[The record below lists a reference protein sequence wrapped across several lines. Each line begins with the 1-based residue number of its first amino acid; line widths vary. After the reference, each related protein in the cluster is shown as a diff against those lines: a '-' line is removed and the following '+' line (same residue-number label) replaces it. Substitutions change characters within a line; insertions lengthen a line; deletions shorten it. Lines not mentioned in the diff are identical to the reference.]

1 MKKIFQLS
9 LFLFVHVLCSQEK
22 IYEIFNTSVNSKY
35 AEFGVT
41 YTNNN
46 QVLFASSK
54 KNEKDNAFIKDRR
67 QNNRQ
72 LYLELYSGILNEK
85 GDIIQTDKFTK
96 EANNKF
102 FESDITFSADLKT
115 VYFTWNNFYNTQ
127 KRIDSAKWK
136 TLRIFK
142 ATFDKNFNII
152 NTSPVPFNSSDY
164 SVRNPELSKDGSKLY
179 FISDMPDGFGETD
192 IYVVD
197 ILRDGNYG
205 VPQNLGPNV
214 NTKKAE
220 MFPFIDESNILYF
233 SSYGHDGRGKL
244 DIFKS
249 EFKDNVFQKPK
260 NLPRPINSKSDDF
273 AFVINNNT
281 NLGFFSSTRKEGK
294 GDADIYAF
302 KLRDKETFACK
313 QIISGLFFN
322 KNNGQVLDN
331 VQITIFH
338 DNDLIETQTIQK
350 GTKYRFDLKCN
361 EMYKIIAQKDKF
373 ETNEFE
379 IKYKETNKAEI
390 LKNIILTPINH
401 CSQLF
406 SIEVLDK
413 ETNKPLPGATVSI
426 YKRNELIDTLKI
438 KNKTVFEYETECNT
452 QYKIV
457 ASHKDYRNNT
467 SLIHTSN
474 MPDERFKKELYLT
487 YSADF
492 ITVRNRKMIKT
503 DQIYFDLNKS
513 EIRNDIAIELNKV
526 VEILL
531 KYPNIRIEIE
541 SHTDSRAPDNY
552 NLNLSTDRANSIK
565 EFIVSKG
572 IDLNRVEAKGFGE
585 SKLLNS
591 CANGV
596 RCTEAEHMLNRRTEF
611 MVIDN

>member
-1 MKKIFQLS
+1 MKRIFQLS

-72 LYLELYSGILNEK
+72 LYLELYSGILTEK
-85 GDIIQTDKFTK
+85 GDIIQTEKFTK

-102 FESDITFSADLKT
+102 FESDITFSADLRT

-152 NTSPVPFNSSDY
+152 NTSPVPFNSSEY
-164 SVRNPELSKDGSKLY
+164 SVRNPELSADGRKLY
-179 FISDMPDGFGETD
+179 FISDMPNGFGETD
-192 IYVVD
+192 IYEVD
-197 ILRDGNYG
+197 ILSDGSYG
-205 VPQNLGPNV
+205 VPKNLGPNV

-220 MFPFIDESNILYF
+220 MFPFIDENNILYF
-233 SSYGHDGRGKL
+233 SSSGHDGKGRL

-249 EFKDNVFQKPK
+249 EIKDGVFQKPL
-260 NLPRPINSKSDDF
+260 NLPKPINSKSDDF
-273 AFVINNNT
+273 AFVINNDT

-302 KLRDKETFACK
+302 KLKDKEILACS
-313 QIISGLFFN
+313 QIISGLCFN

-331 VQITIFH
+331 VQITLFH
-338 DNDLIETQTIQK
+338 DNEIIETQTIQK
-350 GTKYRFDLKCN
+350 GTNYRFDLKCN
-361 EMYKIIAQKDKF
+361 ETYKIIAQKDKF
-373 ETNEFE
+373 ETNEFD
-379 IKYKETNKAEI
+379 IKYEKSNKDEI
-390 LKNIILTPINH
+390 IKNMVLTPIIQ

-406 SIEVLDK
+406 NIIVLDK
-413 ETNKPLPGATVSI
+413 ATNKPLPGATVSI
-426 YKRNELIDTLKI
+426 YKSNELIDSLSQ
-438 KNKTVFEYETECNT
+438 NENAVFEYETECNT
-452 QYKIV
+452 QYRIV
-457 ASHKDYRNNT
+457 ASHKDYRNNAT
-467 SLIHTSN
+467 LIQTSN
-474 MPDERFKKELYLT
+474 NPDEGFKKELYLT

-503 DQIYFDLNKS
+503 DNIYFDLNKS
-513 EIRNDIAIELNKV
+513 EITNDIAIELNKV
-526 VEILL
+526 VEILK
-531 KYPNIRIEIE
+531 KYPNIKIEIE

-552 NLNLSTDRANSIK
+552 NLNLSNDRAISIK
-565 EFIVSKG
+565 EFIISKG
-572 IDLNRVEAKGFGE
+572 IDLNRIEARGFGE
-585 SKLLNS
+585 SKLLNK

-596 RCTEAEHMLNRRTEF
+596 RCTDGEHLLNRRTEF
-611 MVIDN
+611 IVIDN